1 MFIKPLLSEKY
12 TGVGASEMV
21 QTVKNLPAMQEPQ
34 ETQVQSLDRKIP
46 WRRAWQP
53 SPVFLS
59 REFHGQRSLA
69 GFSPWGFKE
78 SLHGVAK

>member
-21 QTVKNLPAMQEPQ
+21 QTVKNLPAMQETWVHSLHQ
-34 ETQVQSLDRKIP
+34 EIP
-46 WRRAWQP
+46 WRKERQP
-53 SPVFLS
+53 TPVFLS